1 MATETIDSNREQLTF
16 ERLQDRDDLLA
27 KNVLVTDPRRQRPY
41 WFDGRFLAASDLR
54 HEQNYFLLRQSDLG
68 RAGGE
73 GVVEGLLVKEG
84 VSPTSGTEILQ
95 IAPGFGYTDTGELVS
110 VDAGF
115 SIVPSDIPKAQQ
127 LDAAFGLEIIPNAS
141 GLNRTGLFVL
151 ALRPVEWTANSI
163 AAYPTSIN
171 GQRNVE
177 DADIVEGVAVTLIP
191 WPDNAGEL
199 SWTRRRSRAA
209 REIFVNRRA
218 RGGPTGTLPIAMVAL
233 RGNFIEWVDPFLV
246 RRELGADRRE
256 GLDFGFGQRA
266 LREAHLLQY
275 ESHLA
280 EILTPNPAI
289 SFAATAQF
297 DALPPAGRLPVGAVD
312 AQQLT
317 QQFFPRGLDVE
328 VSFLPDDEL
337 PALLEE
343 SFLLPPIDLLADA
356 KAMLGIAV
364 LVLAPLPRAQF
375 EQRQR
380 ALAGKS
386 WKLAFS
392 APESKV
398 EATPFEL
405 LFAQAPSD
413 AAAESL
419 LVTRA
424 GNADAAGEAEW
435 RNLLKQASGQGTLW
449 FVRRRHLP
457 GNANVGG
464 TPVDANSSED
474 ALPEDL
480 AQALA
485 APANADVAQIVTT
498 LRNLDQPAVDAL
510 LSNLARP
517 SLLANELFLLRG
529 LLAPFRDRAPGSI
542 SLFEATRILVHTTNP
557 RFGRG
562 ISLLKDDT
570 RVQIVSVFGRAGL
583 LAEADDLLVE
593 VPESRLDGLREAIKP
608 VTKDSGLLSQQL
620 AELRAK
626 FLSP

>member
-16 ERLQDRDDLLA
+16 GRLQDRDDLLL

-73 GVVEGLLVKEG
+73 GVVEGLLVSEPTDKE
-84 VSPTSGTEILQ
+84 VLQ
-95 IAPGFGYTDTGELVS
+95 IEPGFGYTDTGELVS
-110 VDAGF
+110 IP
-115 SIVPSDIPKAQQ
+115 SRLLIVPSDIPKAQQ
-127 LDAAFGLEIIPNAS
+127 LDAAFGLEIIPNDS
-141 GLNRTGLFVL
+141 GRTRTGLFVL

-199 SWTRRRSRAA
+199 SWARRRSRAA
-209 REIFVNRRA
+209 REIFAGQRA
-218 RGGPTGTLPIAMVAL
+218 RGGPTGTLPIALVAL

-280 EILTPNPAI
+280 GILGPNPAA
-289 SFAATAQF
+289 SFAAAAQF

-317 QQFFPRGLDVE
+317 QQFFPRGIDVE
-328 VSFLPDDEL
+328 VSFLPEDEL

-343 SFLLPPIDLLADA
+343 SFLLPPIDLLAGE
-356 KAMLGIAV
+356 KAMVGIAV
-364 LVLAPLPRAQF
+364 LVLAPLSRSQF

-380 ALAGKS
+380 ALSGKS
-386 WKLAFS
+386 WQLAFAS
-392 APESKV
+392 PESKV

-405 LFAQAPSD
+405 LFAQNPSD
-413 AAAESL
+413 AATEARL
-419 LVTRA
+419 ITQA
-424 GNADAAGEAEW
+424 GEADAAGEVEW
-435 RNLLKQASGQGTLW
+435 RDLLRQASGRGTLW

-457 GNANVGG
+457 GNANMGG
-464 TPVDANSSED
+464 TPVDATAAED
-474 ALPEDL
+474 GLPEAL
-480 AQALA
+480 AEALA

-510 LSNLARP
+510 LPNLSRP
-517 SLLANELFLLRG
+517 NLLADDLFLLRG
-529 LLAPFRDRAPGSI
+529 LLAPFRDRTASGI
-542 SLFEATRILVHTTNP
+542 SLFEATHLLAHATNP
-557 RFGRG
+557 QFGKG
-562 ISLLKDDT
+562 IGLLKDDT
-570 RVQIVSVFGRAGL
+570 RDRIVEIFGNAGL
-583 LAEADDLLVE
+583 LAEADALLSE
-593 VPESRLDGLREAIKP
+593 VPEARLDGLRNDLIRIA
-608 VTKDSGLLSQQL
+608 KDSASLSQGL
-620 AELRAK
+620 AELRVK